1 MQPIGIFDS
10 GVGGLG
16 IFKAVA
22 RQLPGQDLIYFA
34 DNNNLPFGQKTAEQL
49 QQITSKI
56 LDYLITM
63 HNIKLAVVACN
74 TASVSSLS
82 YLREKYS
89 IPIVGVVP
97 VVKPACELSKVKKVA
112 ILATLHT
119 TNSEYQ
125 KQLIAQYG
133 NGMQVISIACPGLV
147 ELIEAGLFDDPCTQE
162 KLRESLVPAI
172 AAGVDVIGLSC
183 THYPFLRAQMQ
194 RLLPEGVTIVD
205 ANDSVARQVV
215 KVNGKILAGE
225 MPADKIISEQTGLP
239 DGQVRLPDVLP
250 AESAKYSFY
259 VTKEPE
265 RFQMV
270 AQKLLGQTLVP
281 VFCIDLP

>member
-125 KQLIAQYG
+125 KHLIAQYG
-133 NGMQVISIACPGLV
+133 MGIEVLSIACPGLV
-147 ELIEAGLFDDPCTQE
+147 ELIEAGLFDDLRTQE
-162 KLRESLVPAI
+162 KLREYLAPALDI
-172 AAGVDVIGLSC
+172 GVDVIGLSC

-194 RLLPEGVTIVD
+194 RLLPEGVIIVD

-225 MPADKIISEQTGLP
+225 MSADKIISGQAVLP
-239 DGQVRLPDVLP
+239 DGQVRLTDVLP
-250 AESAKYSFY
+250 AGSAKYSFY

-265 RFQMV
+265 QFKIV
-270 AQKLLGQTLVP
+270 AQKLVDPIVPNVTLVS
-281 VFCIDLP
+281 L